1 MIIYLLYFVCSLFL
15 ALLITPQVKRLAV
28 YLGCV
33 DKPILSRKIH
43 TSQMPM
49 LGGLG
54 VFICS
59 VVVIGLI
66 VLAGHWN
73 FDVVPLRFLLAIM
86 LGGIVLM
93 FGGYLDD
100 KFTLPAKISWLFPAL
115 AGLIIVSSGIGIGIT
130 VLTNPLGGNIP
141 LSGKILGLPLS
152 GLFVWIWIMG
162 MTYTTKLLDGLDGLA
177 AGVALIG
184 GLVMFTLS
192 LTDKID
198 QPTTATL
205 AIIFVGA
212 LAGYLFYAFNPAS
225 IFLGEGGSTYLG
237 FFLAVL
243 SVLTGAKIATA
254 VLVMGIPIFDVIWAI
269 IRRIYRKT
277 SPFKAD
283 REHLH
288 HLLLDSG
295 LSQRQAVLIFY
306 ALSAIF
312 GFMAVFLQSMGKLLA
327 LGILLALMV
336 GILGF
341 LASFYKKKQLQ
352 VKS

>member
-1 MIIYLLYFVCSLFL
+1 MLYLLYFVCSLIL
-15 ALLITPQVKRLAV
+15 GLLITPQVKRLAV
-28 YLGCV
+28 YFGCV
-33 DKPILSRKIH
+33 DKPSLPRKIH
-43 TSQMPM
+43 SNPIPM
-49 LGGLG
+49 LGGLS

-59 VVVIGLI
+59 IVVIGVI
-66 VLAGHWN
+66 ILAGHWN
-73 FDVVPLRFLLAIM
+73 LQVVPLRFLMAIM
-86 LGGIVLM
+86 LGGVVLM
-93 FGGYLDD
+93 VGGYLDD
-100 KFTLPAKISWLFPAL
+100 KFTLPAKVTWLFPAL
-115 AGLIIVSSGIGIGIT
+115 ASLIIVSSGIGIGIT
-130 VLTNPLGGNIP
+130 TLTNPLGGSIS
-141 LSGKILGLPLS
+141 LAGTILGLPLS
-152 GLFVWIWIMG
+152 GFFVWVWIMG

-184 GLVMFTLS
+184 GLVMFVLS

-205 AIIFVGA
+205 AIVFVGA

-225 IFLGEGGSTYLG
+225 IFLGEGGSTFLG

-243 SVLTGAKIATA
+243 AVLTGAKIATA

-269 IRRIYRKT
+269 LRRIYRKT

-295 LSQRQAVLIFY
+295 LNQRQSVLVFY

-352 VKS
+352 AKS